1 MKKFFANIWTKRVVS
16 LLSAA
21 YAFMACFLCYCSLFY
36 SIDVHSNAGVCL
48 MTTGISLIGL
58 VAMLYSRKQI
68 ITKIA
73 SFVILPAMLPFVLFR
88 RVVFDNTYC
97 NNRYFDLSSF
107 GSRRG
112 NKNCI
117 GNCIPSPLHFRFTWL
132 LSCKLTFCY
141 SN

>member
-21 YAFMACFLCYCSLFY
+21 YAFFMLLFAFLFY
-36 SIDVHSNAGVCL
+36 WCTFKCRCLPDDNRYFTYRTCCHALLKKADYNQNCQLCNTSCNAAC
-48 MTTGISLIGL
+48 S
-58 VAMLYSRKQI
+58 
-68 ITKIA
+68 
-73 SFVILPAMLPFVLFR
+73 FVLFR

-117 GNCIPSPLHFRFTWL
+117 GNCIPSPLHFWFTWL
-132 LSCKLTFCY
+132 FSCKLTFCY